1 MSKKKQE
8 ELIQALKDY
17 QKNNPP
23 SADDLREHA
32 ISWVVGESNLGGRTP
47 MSRKEAGEMY
57 DQLQLKK
64 EKQNET

>member
-1 MSKKKQE
+1 MSKIKQE
-8 ELIQALKDY
+8 ELMEAIKVY
-17 QKNNPP
+17 QKDNPP

-57 DQLQLKK
+57 DQLQLEK